1 MCGGGK
7 QQKSTQ
13 TSGYTSNAAP
23 QLQDL
28 IQRATGVSNTAY
40 NPATQQQ
47 VAGFDPQ
54 QMQAF
59 NATGAQQG
67 AWQPFVN
74 QAQQFAQQ
82 GASGITPGQIQGY
95 QNPYENQVIANLKND
110 FNTQNQRE
118 LQNVTGNAA
127 ARGALGNSNV
137 EVAKSLAMERAR
149 SGQDAQIA
157 NVRQQGFNTA
167 LGAAQ
172 GDRSAAQFGA
182 GAMGALGNQAQQA
195 GYTDIG
201 ALLASGGMQQG
212 LQQRQFDTA
221 SGNAQAESAYPFQT
235 TQWLASLLNPTAST
249 MGGSTSGVSTTPGA
263 SPWNSILGGLSSA
276 AGAWMLSDEDA
287 KHDIKQVGQTNDGMP
302 IYTFKYDGSDQTQM
316 GLLAQ
321 DVEQRDPGAV
331 AEFGGMKHVNY
342 DRATENSMPEFAQ
355 GGEVDPD
362 MRRLT
367 SGLQHAVTGMM
378 AARKAGGG
386 EVGMVPYANA
396 KSYVPVREVIG
407 GKPDMPKMQAPQ
419 SQESGGGNLNSIG
432 SALGKWMGRPSA
444 PTTGWDATVT
454 PEMASGGEVEAEW
467 GSEVFKPFT
476 SRLSDELQES
486 EAGRLPM
493 FATSAQPMMQAWR
506 QGVDEDLD
514 AKGLPANDPVMV
526 AEAMPAFSPAPARSQ
541 EYAGEKK
548 VINDG
553 WTPVVTQEMPQT
565 EAAKKAWYESGSNP
579 ALGRALMQAGFAMM
593 ASKSPH
599 VGQAIGEGGLAGVGD
614 YVAQQR
620 EGLEK
625 RKAELQEQHRRDQVA
640 QQQAQLAHQKD
651 VLGETRRYHDNTAE
665 MQQKQFDRQME
676 PEVIRKLEAA
686 GYVRGTPEFQTA
698 LSKILT
704 KDKTES
710 AFDVNIAKASATDLE
725 KRAEAIRD
733 SQGKLQRIGQL
744 EGIITNPAVY
754 QGPGGEHVLQAKKV
768 AQALGFNMEGIKD
781 AETMR
786 AISNQFALSLRSTA
800 GGEGMPGALSDKDRE
815 FLLASVPSMTQT
827 QPGNIAL
834 AKLMREAEQY
844 KIKAN
849 AEAMRYIQHYKSNVG
864 LGEYMTSWM
873 ASNPMI
879 SQETR
884 QQATAAMQG
893 APQTMTQPQQQT
905 PAQPPVQSEDQAKAL
920 LESKKVGESV
930 VLPNG
935 KQMIK
940 TENGWEDYDLLDSRR
955 LPSSVGQAWKRV
967 FGGN

>member
-7 QQKSTQ
+7 QNRSTQ
-13 TSGYTSNAAP
+13 TSGYTSNAAGD
-23 QLQDL
+23 LQGL
-28 IQRATGVSNTAY
+28 ISRATDVSNTAY

-59 NATGAQQG
+59 QATGAQQG

-82 GASGITPGQIQGY
+82 GASGIAPGQIQAY
-95 QNPYENQVIANLKND
+95 QNPYENQVVANLQND

-514 AKGLPANDPVMV
+514 AKGLPANDPVMM
-526 AEAMPAFSPAPARSQ
+526 AEAMPSRTQQEPVRMA
-541 EYAGEKK
+541 EYAGAKG
-548 VINDG
+548 VRNDG
-553 WTPVVTQEMPQT
+553 WTPAVSDYRSDALVP
-565 EAAKKAWYESGSNP
+565 EAAAKPAEKSWYESGSNP

-651 VLGETRRYHDNTAE
+651 VLGETRRFHDNTAG
-665 MQQKQFDRQME
+665 MQQKQFERQMV
-676 PEVIRKLEAA
+676 PEMVRQLEAA
-686 GYVRGTPEFQTA
+686 GYVRGTPEFNA
-698 LSKILT
+698 AAT
-704 KDKTES
+704 KMLGHKQ
-710 AFDVNIAKASATDLE
+710 TDLVQQ
-725 KRAEAIRD
+725 AEERKQVAERLGMKPED
-733 SQGKLQRIGQL
+733 
-744 EGIITNPAVY
+744 PA
-754 QGPGGEHVLQAKKV
+754 
-768 AQALGFNMEGIKD
+768 
-781 AETMR
+781 
-786 AISNQFALSLRSTA
+786 
-800 GGEGMPGALSDKDRE
+800 
-815 FLLASVPSMTQT
+815 
-827 QPGNIAL
+827 
-834 AKLMREAEQY
+834 
-844 KIKAN
+844 
-849 AEAMRYIQHYKSNVG
+849 YKSF
-864 LGEYMTSWM
+864 
-873 ASNPMI
+873 I
-879 SQETR
+879 
-884 QQATAAMQG
+884 ATGRM
-893 APQTMTQPQQQT
+893 PR
-905 PAQPPVQSEDQAKAL
+905 EDQAPLTATDKKAILEADEQVNSNKAVLRSLDDADRLNKQANQGMFASGRATLGNYLPDLAVPDAVSSPRSSEATANYENVVIGQALQQLKTTFGAAPTEGERKIL
-920 LESKKVGESV
+920 LDLQGSVNMPTKVRAEILKRARIAADARLKFNEHRAAELRGGSYYKPNAGASAQPSPQTPQVGEV
-930 VLPNG
+930 VDGYRFKGGSPADKSN
-935 KQMIK
+935 
-940 TENGWEDYDLLDSRR
+940 WEK
-955 LPSSVGQAWKRV
+955 V
-967 FGGN
+967 N

>member
-82 GASGITPGQIQGY
+82 GASGIAPGQIQAY
-95 QNPYENQVIANLKND
+95 QNPYENQVVANLQND

-526 AEAMPAFSPAPARSQ
+526 ADAMPAFSPAPARSQ

-553 WTPVVTQEMPQT
+553 WTPAVTQEMPQT

-599 VGQAIGEGGLAGVGD
+599 AGQAIGEGGLAGVGD

-651 VLGETRRYHDNTAE
+651 VLGETRRFHDNTAG
-665 MQQKQFDRQME
+665 MQQKQFERQMV
-676 PEVIRKLEAA
+676 PEMVRQLEAA
-686 GYVRGTPEFQTA
+686 GYVRGTPEFNA
-698 LSKILT
+698 AAT
-704 KDKTES
+704 KMLGHKQ
-710 AFDVNIAKASATDLE
+710 TDLVQQ
-725 KRAEAIRD
+725 AEERKQVAERLGMKPED
-733 SQGKLQRIGQL
+733 
-744 EGIITNPAVY
+744 PA
-754 QGPGGEHVLQAKKV
+754 
-768 AQALGFNMEGIKD
+768 
-781 AETMR
+781 
-786 AISNQFALSLRSTA
+786 
-800 GGEGMPGALSDKDRE
+800 
-815 FLLASVPSMTQT
+815 
-827 QPGNIAL
+827 
-834 AKLMREAEQY
+834 
-844 KIKAN
+844 
-849 AEAMRYIQHYKSNVG
+849 YKSF
-864 LGEYMTSWM
+864 
-873 ASNPMI
+873 I
-879 SQETR
+879 
-884 QQATAAMQG
+884 ATGRM
-893 APQTMTQPQQQT
+893 PR
-905 PAQPPVQSEDQAKAL
+905 EDQAPLTATDKKAILEADEQVNSNKAVLRSLDDADRLNKQANQGMFASGRATLGNYLPDLAVPDAVSSPRSSEATANYENVVIGQALQQLKTTFGAAPTEGERKIL
-920 LESKKVGESV
+920 LDLQGSVNMPTKVRAEILKRARIAADARLKFNEHRAAELRGGSYYKPNAGISAQPSPSPQTPQVGEV
-930 VLPNG
+930 VDGYRFKGGSPADKSN
-935 KQMIK
+935 
-940 TENGWEDYDLLDSRR
+940 WEK
-955 LPSSVGQAWKRV
+955 V
-967 FGGN
+967 N

>member
-7 QQKSTQ
+7 QNRSTQ
-13 TSGYTSNAAP
+13 TSGYTSNAAGD
-23 QLQDL
+23 LQGL
-28 IQRATGVSNTAY
+28 ISRATDVSNTAY

-59 NATGAQQG
+59 QATGAQQG

-82 GASGITPGQIQGY
+82 GASGIAPGQIQAY
-95 QNPYENQVIANLKND
+95 QNPYENQVVANLQND

-526 AEAMPAFSPAPARSQ
+526 ADAMPAFSPAPARSQ

-553 WTPVVTQEMPQT
+553 WTPAVTQEMPQT

-599 VGQAIGEGGLAGVGD
+599 AGQAIGEGGLAGVGD

-651 VLGETRRYHDNTAE
+651 VLGETRRFHDNTAG
-665 MQQKQFDRQME
+665 MQQKQFERQMV
-676 PEVIRKLEAA
+676 PEMVRQLEAA
-686 GYVRGTPEFQTA
+686 GYVRGTPEFNA
-698 LSKILT
+698 AAT
-704 KDKTES
+704 KMLGHKQ
-710 AFDVNIAKASATDLE
+710 TDLVQQ
-725 KRAEAIRD
+725 AEERKQVAERLGMKPED
-733 SQGKLQRIGQL
+733 
-744 EGIITNPAVY
+744 PA
-754 QGPGGEHVLQAKKV
+754 
-768 AQALGFNMEGIKD
+768 
-781 AETMR
+781 
-786 AISNQFALSLRSTA
+786 
-800 GGEGMPGALSDKDRE
+800 
-815 FLLASVPSMTQT
+815 
-827 QPGNIAL
+827 
-834 AKLMREAEQY
+834 
-844 KIKAN
+844 
-849 AEAMRYIQHYKSNVG
+849 YKSF
-864 LGEYMTSWM
+864 
-873 ASNPMI
+873 I
-879 SQETR
+879 
-884 QQATAAMQG
+884 ATGRM
-893 APQTMTQPQQQT
+893 PR
-905 PAQPPVQSEDQAKAL
+905 EDQAPLTATDKKAILEADEQVNSNKAVLRSLDDADRLNKQANQGMFASGRATLGNYLPDLAVPDAVSSPRSSEATANYENVVIGQALQQLKTTFGAAPTEGERKIL
-920 LESKKVGESV
+920 LDLQGSVNMPTKVRAEILKRARIAADARLKFNEHRAAELRGGSYYKPNAGASAQPSPQTPQVGEV
-930 VLPNG
+930 VDGYRFKGGSPADKSN
-935 KQMIK
+935 
-940 TENGWEDYDLLDSRR
+940 WEK
-955 LPSSVGQAWKRV
+955 V
-967 FGGN
+967 N

>member
-28 IQRATGVSNTAY
+28 IQLATGVSNTAY

-82 GASGITPGQIQGY
+82 GASGIAPGQIQAY
-95 QNPYENQVIANLKND
+95 QNPYENQVVANLQND

-526 AEAMPAFSPAPARSQ
+526 ADAMPAFSPAPARSQ

-553 WTPVVTQEMPQT
+553 WTPAVTQEMPQT

-599 VGQAIGEGGLAGVGD
+599 AGQAIGEGGLAGVGD

-651 VLGETRRYHDNTAE
+651 VLGETRRFHDNTAG
-665 MQQKQFDRQME
+665 MQQKQFERQMV
-676 PEVIRKLEAA
+676 PEMVRQLEAA
-686 GYVRGTPEFQTA
+686 GYVRGTPEFNA
-698 LSKILT
+698 AAT
-704 KDKTES
+704 KMLGHKQ
-710 AFDVNIAKASATDLE
+710 TDLVQQ
-725 KRAEAIRD
+725 AEERKQVAERLGMKPED
-733 SQGKLQRIGQL
+733 
-744 EGIITNPAVY
+744 PA
-754 QGPGGEHVLQAKKV
+754 
-768 AQALGFNMEGIKD
+768 
-781 AETMR
+781 
-786 AISNQFALSLRSTA
+786 
-800 GGEGMPGALSDKDRE
+800 
-815 FLLASVPSMTQT
+815 
-827 QPGNIAL
+827 
-834 AKLMREAEQY
+834 
-844 KIKAN
+844 
-849 AEAMRYIQHYKSNVG
+849 YKSF
-864 LGEYMTSWM
+864 
-873 ASNPMI
+873 I
-879 SQETR
+879 
-884 QQATAAMQG
+884 ATGRM
-893 APQTMTQPQQQT
+893 PR
-905 PAQPPVQSEDQAKAL
+905 EDQAPLTATDKKAILEADEQVNSNKAVLRSLDDADRLNKQANQGMFASGRATLGNYLPDLAVPDAVSSPRSSEATANYENVVIGQALQQLKTTFGAAPTEGERKIL
-920 LESKKVGESV
+920 LDLQGSVNMPTKVRAEILKRARIAADARLKFNEHRAAELRGGSYYKPNAGASAQPSPQTPQVGEV
-930 VLPNG
+930 VDGYRFKGGSPADKSN
-935 KQMIK
+935 
-940 TENGWEDYDLLDSRR
+940 WEK
-955 LPSSVGQAWKRV
+955 V
-967 FGGN
+967 N